1 MKPLKHFISTLI
13 VGSAILVSVPSYAA
27 DCPITNV
34 KFKKGS
40 HSANY
45 NGKIKGWQCKTYAFY
60 AKEGQTLTVT
70 LSGKGAAEAVVY
82 GYDDFSLDTPYK
94 LPKTGKYE
102 VRVVQPKAQ
111 SIKNLTSSYKLKIDI
126 Q

>member
-1 MKPLKHFISTLI
+1 MKLLKNFISTLV
-13 VGSAILVSVPSYAA
+13 VGSTLLISIPSYAT

-45 NGKIKGWQCKTYAFY
+45 NGKIKGWQCKAYTFY
-60 AKEGQTLTVT
+60 AKKGQTLTVNV
-70 LSGKGAAEAVVY
+70 SSKGAAEAIIY
-82 GYDDFSLDTPYK
+82 GHDNFVQDTPYL

-102 VRVVQPKAQ
+102 IRVLQPKAQ
-111 SIKNLTSSYKLKIDI
+111 SIKNSTSSYKLNINI